1 MALINTGF
9 ERIVEERIKQAQKN
23 GEFDNLEGAG
33 KPLPEEDLSHVP
45 EELRLAYRI
54 LKNADCLPPE
64 LELKKEIR
72 QTESLLAGITDVQER
87 YSTMKKLNYL
97 IMKYN
102 MLRKGSTQFE
112 IPQHYESALL
122 DRLASKKKPDDPS

>member
-54 LKNADCLPPE
+54 LKNAECLPPE

-112 IPQHYESALL
+112 VPQQYESALL

>member
-102 MLRKGSTQFE
+102 MLRKGSAQFE
-112 IPQHYESALL
+112 IPQQYESALL
-122 DRLASKKKPDDPS
+122 DRLASKKKPDDPA